1 MNLNLCFTLKI
12 TEPLDSDIYC
22 IITSLP
28 QCSDTFYAKRITN
41 VINVIDV
48 DGVFVLCRLCLDTG
62 GGRVRPGEL
71 MSV

>member
-22 IITSLP
+22 IIISLP

-48 DGVFVLCRLCLDTG
+48 DGVFVL
-62 GGRVRPGEL
+62 
-71 MSV
+71 